1 MEIGVLALQGDFD
14 DHILALQALGVKAT
28 EVRLPKQLLGLNG
41 LIIPGG
47 ESTVIGKLA
56 TEFGL
61 IDALREFGQLH
72 AIWGTCAGAILMSKN
87 TDNPQ
92 PLLQLMDMQVERNAY
107 GRQIDSF
114 EELLH
119 IQCLA
124 KMGGENLSYRAVFI
138 RAPRIHSVGSKVNV
152 LARSAKGEIVAAQQ
166 GHFLATTF
174 HPEIT
179 NDLRL
184 HQYFLALTH
193 ITKT

>member
-1 MEIGVLALQGDFD
+1 MEIGVLALQRNFD
-14 DHILALQALGVKAT
+14 DHISALQALEVKAT
-28 EVRLPKQLLGLNG
+28 QVRLPKQLLGLNG

-72 AIWGTCAGAILMSKN
+72 AIWGTCAGAILMSK
-87 TDNPQ
+87 TAGNPQ
-92 PLLQLMDMQVERNAY
+92 PLLQLMDIQVERNAY

-114 EELLH
+114 EELLD
-119 IQCLA
+119 IQCLE
-124 KMGGENLSYRAVFI
+124 KMGGENPLYRAVFI